1 MTVLQRTCPIH
12 IGIAGWSYPDWQG
25 VVYTR
30 SKLDPL
36 AYVSAFVACIE
47 INTTFYHPPVARTTQ
62 SWLDRT
68 VDRKDFFFTA
78 KLHRSFTHEGRLDSA
93 LVQQVHRGFAPLLEA
108 NRLKHLLAQFRYDF
122 VDTAVA
128 RQRLRGIVD
137 HFGERFNL
145 VVEMRDASWATEEA
159 LAFLAGLGVSVC
171 NLDYP
176 IGSHSFDVPQCRIG
190 RRGYLR
196 LHGRNHK
203 AWFSRAGRDETYN
216 YYYKREEL
224 TQIKDRVIRLA
235 DTLDEMVVIGNNH
248 YRGAELANA
257 IELKS
262 IITGKKQPVP
272 TGLLKTYP
280 DLERIALPE
289 PNEDRL
295 LF

>member
-1 MTVLQRTCPIH
+1 MACPIH
-12 IGIAGWSYPDWQG
+12 IGIAGWSYPDWRG

-30 SKLDPL
+30 SKVDPL
-36 AYVSAFVACIE
+36 VYVSAFVDCIE
-47 INTTFYHPPVARTTQ
+47 INTTFYRPPIARTTQ

-68 VDRKDFFFTA
+68 ADRQDFFFTA
-78 KLHRSFTHEGRLDSA
+78 KLHQSFTHEGRLDEEVVRQFH
-93 LVQQVHRGFAPLLEA
+93 LGFAPLLEA
-108 NRLKHLLAQFRYDF
+108 GRLKQVLAQFRYDF
-122 VDTAVA
+122 RDTAAA
-128 RQRLRGIVD
+128 RRRIKEIVD
-137 HFGERFNL
+137 HFAETFDL
-145 VVEMRDASWATEEA
+145 VVEVRHVSWATEEA

-176 IGSHSFDVPQCRIG
+176 IGSHSFDVPLCRVG

-203 AWFSRAGRDETYN
+203 AWFSKAGRDETYN

-224 TQIKDRVIRLA
+224 TQIKERVTRLA
-235 DTLDEMVVIGNNH
+235 DTLDEMVVFGNNH
-248 YRGAELANA
+248 FRGAELANA

-289 PNEDRL
+289 PDEDRM